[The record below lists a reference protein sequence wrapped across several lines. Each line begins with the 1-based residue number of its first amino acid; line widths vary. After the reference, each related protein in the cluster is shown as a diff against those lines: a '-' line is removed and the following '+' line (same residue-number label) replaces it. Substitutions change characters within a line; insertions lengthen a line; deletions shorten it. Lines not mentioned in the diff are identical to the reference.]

1 MQQPASRPPDQ
12 VVYHAALESLTRA
25 VQADQQPALIE
36 EMRTRCGYDLRR
48 PQREYPPDV
57 ARKVLDLLTERC
69 FPDLP
74 RVEAY
79 EEFGRRAFAAYRA
92 TVVGRVIMAALHMAT
107 AFRALQLAAQ
117 AFKSVSNYTR
127 FEAIADG
134 PRAAVFR
141 AHHSILHPRYMLGL
155 LDGLLAA
162 CGHRDAT
169 ITVDAVHAPD
179 LVDYHVSW

>member
-1 MQQPASRPPDQ
+1 MQQPASGPTVQ
-12 VVYHAALESLTRA
+12 VVYQAALESLTRA
-25 VQADQQPALIE
+25 VQAEQQPALIE
-36 EMRTRCGYDLRR
+36 ELRTRCGYDLRR

-69 FPDLP
+69 FPDVP
-74 RVEAY
+74 RVDAY

-107 AFRALQLAAQ
+107 TFHALQLAAQ
-117 AFKSVSNYTR
+117 AVKSVSNYTR
-127 FEAIADG
+127 FEVIPDG

-155 LDGLLAA
+155 LDGLLRAS
-162 CGHRDAT
+162 GHRDAT
-169 ITVDAVHAPD
+169 ITVDAAHAPA
-179 LVDYHVSW
+179 LVDYHVQW